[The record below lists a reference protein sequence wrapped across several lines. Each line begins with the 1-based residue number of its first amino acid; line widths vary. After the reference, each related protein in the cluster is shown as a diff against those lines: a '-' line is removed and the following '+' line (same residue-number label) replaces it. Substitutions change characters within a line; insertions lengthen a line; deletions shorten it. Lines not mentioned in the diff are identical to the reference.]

1 MAYKSISNIKCCI
14 NNMLWHFSD
23 PICADTYLPK
33 SLWHNVLSAYP
44 VGDLNIA
51 VTRCAGMC

>member
-1 MAYKSISNIKCCI
+1 
-14 NNMLWHFSD
+14 MLWHFSD